1 MRITRKHLEAK
12 VGIINNMLG
21 HDDVGAYYCAVGAL
35 RLYDAYGAHA
45 VHRVVNTSGGVD
57 DLSGL
62 GTARETAQFLSGMIA
77 ALRIKKE
84 VTA

>member
-1 MRITRKHLEAK
+1 MI
-12 VGIINNMLG
+12 
-21 HDDVGAYYCAVGAL
+21 YP
-35 RLYDAYGAHA
+35 
-45 VHRVVNTSGGVD
+45 
-57 DLSGL
+57 GL